1 VGHFNA
7 LVTQGFT
14 HVQPPAPPVHWPEF
28 RKFGLGVM
36 FADGFV
42 ILKVTTGVVVFVVV
56 VVVGAG
62 VVLVAVV
69 FDGPLPEDVVVFV
82 VVVVTFLAG
91 APDALGPGGGAAE
104 AGGVEA

>member
-1 VGHFNA
+1 
-7 LVTQGFT
+7 
-14 HVQPPAPPVHWPEF
+14 VHWPEF

-42 ILKVTTGVVVFVVV
+42 ILKVTTGVVV

-91 APDALGPGGGAAE
+91 APDALGPGGGAVE